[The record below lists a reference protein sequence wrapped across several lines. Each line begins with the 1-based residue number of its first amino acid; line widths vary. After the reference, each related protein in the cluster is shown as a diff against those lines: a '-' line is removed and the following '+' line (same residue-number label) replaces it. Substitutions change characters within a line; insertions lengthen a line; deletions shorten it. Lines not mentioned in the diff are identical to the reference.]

1 MVLLEEIDQ
10 MLADWKVKLDL
21 ISQNLMDLCGL
32 LSYQRLSGSSG
43 FSPIQLTGITK
54 NKVNPAL
61 DSLNELLQHFDLLSQ
76 TIDKARSLRAAMP
89 RFLGTDQKTQEIFQ
103 LLNQASIQLPN
114 LITPLAERE
123 LLTAA
128 EITRKI
134 TPLQLLVAMVN
145 TFQIVKETILAVDR
159 IWSDLEP
166 QLDLAAAEIANL
178 QRQGESLGII
188 DLRELEISRQTLT
201 SLRDRIE
208 SDPLGTSASFDE
220 INRQIAKM
228 RGDIEHF
235 FQSKAK
241 LQTGFAN
248 AHTLLQQLIT
258 SNQEAIAAFA
268 ETQEKI
274 SDSPSIAP
282 PLPSEQ
288 IEAMEQWLQRLEAK
302 LKEGLTSPVS
312 IGLENFTAK
321 VNEYIAIEKKAIAAN
336 RLPIQTRQEL
346 RGRLDALKAKATAKG
361 YAEDMQLAKLAEQ
374 AKQLL
379 YTRPTPLK
387 HAEETVKQ
395 YEVLLN
401 RIPREYKKVS

>member
-32 LSYQRLSGSSG
+32 LTYQRLSGASG

-89 RFLGTDQKTQEIFQ
+89 RFLGADQKAQEISQ
-103 LLNQASIQLPN
+103 LLNQASIQLPTT
-114 LITPLAERE
+114 ITPLAQRE

-128 EITRKI
+128 ETTRKI
-134 TPLQLLVAMVN
+134 APLQLLVAMVN
-145 TFQIVKETILAVDR
+145 TFQVVKETILAVDR

-166 QLDLAAAEIANL
+166 QLDLAEAEIANL

-188 DLRELEISRQTLT
+188 DLRELEISRQTLA

-208 SDPLGTSASFDE
+208 TDPLGTSTSFDE

-228 RGDIEHF
+228 RSDIEQF
-235 FQSKAK
+235 VQAKAK
-241 LQTGFAN
+241 LQVGFRN
-248 AHTLLQQLIT
+248 AHTLLQQLI
-258 SNQEAIAAFA
+258 SLNQEAIASFA

-274 SDSPSIAP
+274 SDCPNLAP
-282 PLPSEQ
+282 PLPLEQ
-288 IEAMEQWLQRLEAK
+288 IEAMEQWLKRLETK
-302 LKEGLTSPVS
+302 LQEGLTSPVS

-321 VNEYIAIEKKAIAAN
+321 VSEYIAIEKKAIATN
-336 RLPIQTRQEL
+336 RLPIQSRQEL

-379 YTRPTPLK
+379 YTRPTALK
-387 HAEETVKQ
+387 QAEEMVKQ
-395 YEVLLN
+395 YETMLN
-401 RIPREYKKVS
+401 SKC

>member
-32 LSYQRLSGSSG
+32 LTYQRLSGASG

-61 DSLNELLQHFDLLSQ
+61 DALNELLQHFDLLSQ

-89 RFLGTDQKTQEIFQ
+89 RFLGADQKAQEIFQ
-103 LLNQASIQLPN
+103 LLNQASIQLPTTT
-114 LITPLAERE
+114 TPLAQRE

-145 TFQIVKETILAVDR
+145 TFQIVKETILAVDL
-159 IWSDLEP
+159 IWLDLEP
-166 QLDLAAAEIANL
+166 QLDLAEAEIANL
-178 QRQGESLGII
+178 QRQEGLLGVI
-188 DLRELEISRQTLT
+188 DLRGLELSRQTLA

-208 SDPLGTSASFDE
+208 SDPLGASTSFDE

-228 RGDIEHF
+228 RGDIEQF
-235 FQSKAK
+235 VQAKAK
-241 LQTGFAN
+241 LQAGFTN

-258 SNQEAIAAFA
+258 LNQEAIAAFE

-274 SDSPSIAP
+274 TDCTSIAP
-282 PLPSEQ
+282 PLPLEQ
-288 IEAMEQWLQRLEAK
+288 IEAMGQWLQRLETK
-302 LKEGLTSPVS
+302 LKEGLTSSVS

-321 VNEYIAIEKKAIAAN
+321 VNEYIAITKNAIAAN
-336 RLPIQTRQEL
+336 RLLLQTRQEL
-346 RGRLDALKAKATAKG
+346 RGRLDALTAKATAKG
-361 YAEDMQLAKLAEQ
+361 HAEDMQLAKLAEQ

-387 HAEETVKQ
+387 QAEETVKQ
-395 YEVLLN
+395 YETMLN
-401 RIPREYKKVS
+401 SKC

>member
-10 MLADWKVKLDL
+10 ILADWKVKLDL
-21 ISQNLMDLCGL
+21 ISHNLIDLCGL
-32 LSYQRLSGSSG
+32 LTYQRLSGASG

-61 DSLNELLQHFDLLSQ
+61 EALNELLQHFDLLSQ
-76 TIDKARSLRAAMP
+76 TIDKARSLRVAIP
-89 RFLGTDQKTQEIFQ
+89 RFLGTDQRVQEIFQ
-103 LLNQASIQLPN
+103 LLNQASIQLPTT
-114 LITPLAERE
+114 ITPLAQRE

-128 EITRKI
+128 ETTRKI

-145 TFQIVKETILAVDR
+145 TFQVVKETILAVDR
-159 IWSDLEP
+159 IWADLEP
-166 QLDLAAAEIANL
+166 QLDLAEAEIANL

-188 DLRELEISRQTLT
+188 DLGESEIYRQTLN
-201 SLRDRIE
+201 SLRDHIE
-208 SDPLGTSASFDE
+208 TDPLGTSKSFDE
-220 INRQIAKM
+220 INRRIAKM
-228 RGDIEHF
+228 RGDIEQF
-235 FQSKAK
+235 VQAKAK
-241 LQTGFAN
+241 LQAGFTN

-258 SNQEAIAAFA
+258 LNQEAIATFA

-274 SDSPSIAP
+274 ANCPSIAP
-282 PLPSEQ
+282 PLPLEQ
-288 IEAMEQWLQRLEAK
+288 IEAMEQWLQRLETK
-302 LKEGLTSPVS
+302 LKDGLTIPVS
-312 IGLENFTAK
+312 IGLENFTTK
-321 VNEYIAIEKKAIAAN
+321 VDEYIAIEKKAIAAN

-387 HAEETVKQ
+387 QAEEAVKQ
-395 YEVLLN
+395 YEVSLN
-401 RIPREYKKVS
+401 RRT

>member
-10 MLADWKVKLDL
+10 MLADWKGKLDL
-21 ISQNLMDLCGL
+21 ISQNLIDLCGL
-32 LSYQRLSGSSG
+32 LTYQRLSGASG
-43 FSPIQLTGITK
+43 YSPIKLTGITK
-54 NKVNPAL
+54 NRVDPAL
-61 DSLNELLQHFDLLSQ
+61 ESLNELLQHFDLLSQ

-89 RFLGTDQKTQEIFQ
+89 RFLGADQKAKEIFQ
-103 LLNQASIQLPN
+103 LLNQASIQLPTV
-114 LITPLAERE
+114 ITPLAQRE

-128 EITRKI
+128 ETTRKI

-145 TFQIVKETILAVDR
+145 TFQVVKETILAVDR

-166 QLDLAAAEIANL
+166 QLDIAEAEIANL

-188 DLRELEISRQTLT
+188 DLRELEMSRQRLA

-208 SDPLGTSASFDE
+208 TDPLETSTSFEE

-228 RGDIEHF
+228 RGDIEKF
-235 FQSKAK
+235 VQAKAK
-241 LQTGFAN
+241 LQDGFTSG
-248 AHTLLQQLIT
+248 HSLLQQLIML
-258 SNQEAIAAFA
+258 NQEAIAAFT

-274 SDSPSIAP
+274 SDCTSIAP

-288 IEAMEQWLQRLEAK
+288 IEAIGQWLQRLETK
-302 LKEGLTSPVS
+302 LKEGLTSSV
-312 IGLENFTAK
+312 IVGLNNFTAK
-321 VNEYIAIEKKAIAAN
+321 VSEYIVIEKNAIATN
-336 RLPIQTRQEL
+336 RLPLQSRQEL

-361 YAEDMQLAKLAEQ
+361 HAEDMQLAKLAEV

-387 HAEETVKQ
+387 QAEEMVKQ

-401 RIPREYKKVS
+401 RRT

>member
-32 LSYQRLSGSSG
+32 LTCQRLSGVSG

-89 RFLGTDQKTQEIFQ
+89 RFLGADQKAQEIFQ
-103 LLNQASIQLPN
+103 LLNQASIQLPTT
-114 LITPLAERE
+114 ITPLAQRE
-123 LLTAA
+123 LLSAA
-128 EITRKI
+128 EITHRI

-145 TFQIVKETILAVDR
+145 TFQVVKETILAVDR

-166 QLDLAAAEIANL
+166 QLDLAEAEIANL
-178 QRQGESLGII
+178 QRQGESLRII
-188 DLRELEISRQTLT
+188 DLRELEISRQMIA

-208 SDPLGTSASFDE
+208 TDPLGTSTSFDE

-228 RGDIEHF
+228 RGDIEQF
-235 FQSKAK
+235 VQAKAK
-241 LQTGFAN
+241 LQAGFTN
-248 AHTLLQQLIT
+248 AHTLLQQLICL
-258 SNQEAIAAFA
+258 NQEAIASFA

-274 SDSPSIAP
+274 SDYPNLAL
-282 PLPSEQ
+282 PLPLVQ
-288 IEAMEQWLQRLEAK
+288 IEAMEQWLKRLETK
-302 LKEGLTSPVS
+302 LQEGLTSPVS
-312 IGLENFTAK
+312 IGLENFIAK
-321 VNEYIAIEKKAIAAN
+321 VSEYIAIEKKAIATN
-336 RLPIQTRQEL
+336 RLPMQSRQEL

-361 YAEDMQLAKLAEQ
+361 HAEDQQLAKLAEQ
-374 AKQLL
+374 ARQLL
-379 YTRPTPLK
+379 YTRPTSLK
-387 HAEETVKQ
+387 QAEETVKQ
-395 YEVLLN
+395 YETMLN
-401 RIPREYKKVS
+401 SKC

>member
-10 MLADWKVKLDL
+10 MLADWKIKLDL
-21 ISQNLMDLCGL
+21 ISQNLMDLCEL
-32 LSYQRLSGSSG
+32 LTYQRLSGASG

-54 NKVNPAL
+54 TKVNPVL
-61 DSLNELLQHFDLLSQ
+61 DALNELLQHFDLLSQ

-89 RFLGTDQKTQEIFQ
+89 RFLGADQKAQEIFQ
-103 LLNQASIQLPN
+103 LLNQASIDLPTT
-114 LITPLAERE
+114 ITPLAQRE

-134 TPLQLLVAMVN
+134 TPLQLLVAMIN
-145 TFQIVKETILAVDR
+145 TFQVVKEMILAIDR
-159 IWSDLEP
+159 IWLDLEP
-166 QLDLAAAEIANL
+166 QLDIAEAEVANL

-188 DLRELEISRQTLT
+188 DLRELELSRQTLV

-208 SDPLGTSASFDE
+208 SDPLGASTNFDE

-228 RGDIEHF
+228 RADIEQF
-235 FQSKAK
+235 VRAKAK
-241 LQTGFAN
+241 LQAGFTN
-248 AHTLLQQLIT
+248 AHTLLQQLIFL
-258 SNQEAIAAFA
+258 NQEAIAAFA
-268 ETQEKI
+268 ESQEKI
-274 SDSPSIAP
+274 SDCTSLAP

-288 IEAMEQWLQRLEAK
+288 IEAMGQWLQRLETK
-302 LKEGLTSPVS
+302 LKEGLTSPVR

-321 VNEYIAIEKKAIAAN
+321 VNEYIAIANTAIAVN
-336 RLPIQTRQEL
+336 LGLLQTRQEL

-361 YAEDMQLAKLAEQ
+361 HAEDVQLAKLAEQ

-387 HAEETVKQ
+387 QAEETVKQ

-401 RIPREYKKVS
+401 IFLYRRM

>member
-21 ISQNLMDLCGL
+21 ISQNLIDLCGL
-32 LSYQRLSGSSG
+32 LTYQRLSGASG
-43 FSPIQLTGITK
+43 FSPVQLTGITK
-54 NKVNPAL
+54 NKIDPAL
-61 DSLNELLQHFDLLSQ
+61 AALNELLQHFDLLSQ
-76 TIDKARSLRAAMP
+76 TIAKAKSLRAAMP
-89 RFLGTDQKTQEIFQ
+89 RFLGTDQKVQEIFD
-103 LLNQASIQLPN
+103 LLNQASIQLPVV
-114 LITPLAERE
+114 ITPLAQRE

-128 EITRKI
+128 ETTRKI

-145 TFQIVKETILAVDR
+145 TFQVVKETILAVDR

-166 QLDLAAAEIANL
+166 QLDLAEAEIANL

-188 DLRELEISRQTLT
+188 DLRELEISRQTLA

-208 SDPLGTSASFDE
+208 SDPLGTSTSFDE
-220 INRQIAKM
+220 INRHIVKM
-228 RGDIEHF
+228 RGDIEQF
-235 FQSKAK
+235 VQAKAK
-241 LQTGFAN
+241 LQAGFTN

-258 SNQEAIAAFA
+258 LNQEAIAAFA

-274 SDSPSIAP
+274 SDFPSLAP
-282 PLPSEQ
+282 PLPLEQ
-288 IEAMEQWLQRLEAK
+288 IEAMGQWLQRLETK

-321 VNEYIAIEKKAIAAN
+321 VNEYIAIEKKAITAN

-387 HAEETVKQ
+387 QAEETVKQ
-395 YEVLLN
+395 YETMLN
-401 RIPREYKKVS
+401 SKC

>member
-10 MLADWKVKLDL
+10 MLADWKGKLDL
-21 ISQNLMDLCGL
+21 ISQNLIDLCGL
-32 LSYQRLSGSSG
+32 LTYQRLSGVSG
-43 FSPIQLTGITK
+43 FSPVQLTGITK
-54 NKVNPAL
+54 NKVAPAL
-61 DSLNELLQHFDLLSQ
+61 EALNELLQHFDLLSQ

-89 RFLGTDQKTQEIFQ
+89 RFLGADQKAQEIFQ
-103 LLNQASIQLPN
+103 LLNQASIQLPVV
-114 LITPLAERE
+114 ITPLAQRE

-128 EITRKI
+128 EVTRKI
-134 TPLQLLVAMVN
+134 TPLQLLVAMVK

-166 QLDLAAAEIANL
+166 QLDLAEAEIANL

-188 DLRELEISRQTLT
+188 DLRELELSRQTLA

-208 SDPLGTSASFDE
+208 SDPLGTSTSFDE

-228 RGDIEHF
+228 RGDIEQF

-241 LQTGFAN
+241 LQAGFIN
-248 AHTLLQQLIT
+248 AHTLLQQL
-258 SNQEAIAAFA
+258 SALNQEAIASFA
-268 ETQEKI
+268 ESQEKI
-274 SDSPSIAP
+274 SDCTSLAP

-288 IEAMEQWLQRLEAK
+288 IEAMGQWLQRLETK
-302 LKEGLTSPVS
+302 LKEGLTNPVS
-312 IGLENFTAK
+312 IGLENFTFK
-321 VNEYIAIEKKAIAAN
+321 VNEYIAIAKKAIAAN

-387 HAEETVKQ
+387 QAEETVKQ

-401 RIPREYKKVS
+401 RRT